1 MSKLNDIYRRLVKMS
16 HDQGTAVQALGFDKN
31 AVYVFLIF
39 GNKLTEEKG
48 AQYNNIFEIT
58 QFFHIHQVRFR
69 VVFFTDSEK
78 YAVVNDLG
86 S

>member
-1 MSKLNDIYRRLVKMS
+1 MANRIDLSKLNDIYRRLVKMS

-48 AQYNNIFEIT
+48 TQYNNIFEIT
-58 QFFHIHQVRFR
+58 QFFHIH
-69 VVFFTDSEK
+69 
-78 YAVVNDLG
+78 
-86 S
+86 